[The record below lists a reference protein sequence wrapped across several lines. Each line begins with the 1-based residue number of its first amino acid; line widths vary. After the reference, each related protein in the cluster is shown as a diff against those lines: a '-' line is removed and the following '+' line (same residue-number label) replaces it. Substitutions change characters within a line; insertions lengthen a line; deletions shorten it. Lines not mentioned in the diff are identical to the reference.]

1 MDRLIINIDEVSAG
15 SRLDK
20 ALSES
25 LPNMSRTYLQELIT
39 SRYVLVNGEKKKA
52 KYTCQVGDGIVVT
65 VPAPVATEI
74 VPEPM
79 DLEIVY
85 EDEDVLVVNKPS
97 GLVVHPSS
105 GNMTGTLV
113 NGLVYQIK
121 DLSGINGVMRPGI
134 VHRIDKDTS
143 GLLMVAKNDIAHES
157 LANQLREKTVHREY
171 IALVHGVL
179 AHDKGVIEAPIA
191 RDPKDRK
198 RMAVVFGGKH
208 AVTHF
213 EVLKRFADFTLV
225 KCILETGRTHQIRV
239 HMRYIDH
246 PLVGDPM
253 YGLRKTI
260 KTGYGQLL
268 HAKTIG
274 FEHPKTGEHL
284 AFDSELP
291 DYFTDVVSEISE
303 Q

>member
-1 MDRLIINIDEVSAG
+1 MEKLTINIDETSTG
-15 SRLDK
+15 LRLDK

-25 LPNMSRTYLQELIT
+25 LPDMSRTYLQELIT

-52 KYTCQVGDGIVVT
+52 KYTCQINDEIVVAI
-65 VPAPVATEI
+65 PAPVEAEI
-74 VPEPM
+74 VPEQM

-85 EDEDVLVVNKPS
+85 EDEDVIVVNKPS

-113 NGLVYQIK
+113 NGLVHQIK

-143 GLLMVAKNDIAHES
+143 GLLMVAKNDMAHES
-157 LANQLREKTVHREY
+157 LASQLREKTVRREY

-198 RMAVVFGGKH
+198 RMAVVSGGKP

-213 EVLKRFADFTLV
+213 EVLKRFAGFTLV

-239 HMRYIDH
+239 HMRYIEH
-246 PLVGDPM
+246 PLAGDPI
-253 YGLRKTI
+253 YGPRKTI
-260 KTGYGQLL
+260 KTDHGQFL
-268 HAKTIG
+268 HAKVIG
-274 FEHPKTGEHL
+274 FEHPKTGEHMS
-284 AFDSELP
+284 FDSELP
-291 DYFTDVVSEISE
+291 DYFTDIVNELSK
-303 Q
+303 